1 MFYNKLKI
9 IFLLFLLSSCA
20 DDSIN
25 NSNID
30 ELSEDEII
38 FGNSNNLNIVTWNI
52 EHFPK
57 SDLTI
62 QYLKQAIL
70 SMQVDILVL
79 QEIESSIYFNQ
90 LVNELGDNWVGYRYE
105 NSDWGELSYL
115 INPTNITF
123 NDSGLYSI
131 LNEHQYDFAY
141 RSPYVLEFEYQNQS
155 FILINVH
162 YKCCGGEDNENRRLN
177 ASLYLHDYI
186 SNNFSNNNVIVMGD
200 FNDELIDTNNV
211 FEIFFDNFDQYLFA
225 DYSMA
230 EESNPWQYWSFPT
243 YPSHIDHVLISN
255 ELFDE
260 YESSTSICN
269 TILID
274 DFLFNGWTNYDQYI
288 SDHRPVGLSLN
299 IN

>member
-9 IFLLFLLSSCA
+9 IFLLFLLLSCA
-20 DDSIN
+20 DDNIN
-25 NSNID
+25 NSNSD
-30 ELSEDEII
+30 DFLEGELI
-38 FGNSNNLNIVTWNI
+38 FGDPNNLNIVTWNI

-57 SDLTI
+57 SDFTI

-79 QEIESSIYFNQ
+79 QEIENSIYFNQ
-90 LVNELGDNWVGYRYE
+90 LISELGNNWTGYRYE

-115 INPTNITF
+115 INSTNINF
-123 NDSGLYSI
+123 DSPYSI
-131 LNEHQYDFAY
+131 LNEYQYDFAY
-141 RSPYVLEFEYQNQS
+141 RPPYILEFEYKDQA

-162 YKCCGGEDNENRRLN
+162 YKCCGGSDNENRRLN
-177 ASLYLHDYI
+177 ASMYLHDYI
-186 SNNFSNNNVIVMGD
+186 SNNFSIKNVIVMGD
-200 FNDELIDTNNV
+200 FNDELIDSNNV
-211 FEIFFDNFDQYLFA
+211 FEIFFNNVDQYLFA

-230 EESNPWQYWSFPT
+230 KENNPWQYWSFPT

-260 YESSTSICN
+260 YESSTSMCS

-274 DFLFNGWTNYDQYI
+274 DFLFNSWTNYDQYL
-288 SDHRPVGLSLN
+288 SDHRPVGLSLK

>member
-1 MFYNKLKI
+1 MLYNKLKI

-20 DDSIN
+20 DDNIN
-25 NSNID
+25 NSNTD
-30 ELSEDEII
+30 ELSEDELI
-38 FGNSNNLNIVTWNI
+38 FGASNNLNIVTWNV

-70 SMQVDILVL
+70 SMKVDILVL
-79 QEIESSIYFNQ
+79 QEIENSIYFNQ
-90 LVNELGDNWVGYRYE
+90 LVDELGGSWVGYRYE

-115 INPTNITF
+115 INSTNITF
-123 NDSGLYSI
+123 ESPYSI
-131 LNEHQYDFAY
+131 LNEYQYDFAY
-141 RSPYVLEFEYQNQS
+141 RPPYVLEFEYQNQE

-162 YKCCGGEDNENRRLN
+162 YKCCGGEDNEDRRLN
-177 ASLYLHDYI
+177 SSLHLHDYI
-186 SNNFSNNNVIVMGD
+186 SNNFTNENVIVMGD
-200 FNDELIDTNNV
+200 FNDELIDDNNV
-211 FEIFFDNFDQYLFA
+211 FEVFFNNFDQYLFA

-230 EESNPWQYWSFPT
+230 EESNPWEYWSFPT

-260 YESSTSICN
+260 YQLATSICN

-274 DFLFNGWTNYDQYI
+274 DFLFNSWTNYDEYV
-288 SDHRPVGLSLN
+288 SDHRPVGFSLSLN
-299 IN
+299 